1 MPIEIRVRDEEE
13 VTEPAPEKI
22 NITVKEPLPPEE
34 ENTSFKMRLRARK
47 SLDGTIMITDH
58 YVIDI
63 SVSPEFKK
71 VVAFPKKAYSDE
83 VYAAQNRLFEHLTK
97 AGIVD
102 RESVQGGAVHGAL
115 EGLILESKDNVP
127 VVDLTVMSIGKFI
140 EREKPEYIFQQAYD
154 QEVDDMYVHP
164 DEQES
169 TDLGEVPQEAEK
181 GSIRQYSVRRYLGS
195 GF

>member
-1 MPIEIRVRDEEE
+1 M
-13 VTEPAPEKI
+13 
-22 NITVKEPLPPEE
+22 
-34 ENTSFKMRLRARK
+34 
-47 SLDGTIMITDH
+47 
-58 YVIDI
+58 
-63 SVSPEFKK
+63 
-71 VVAFPKKAYSDE
+71 
-83 VYAAQNRLFEHLTK
+83 
-97 AGIVD
+97 
-102 RESVQGGAVHGAL
+102 QGGAVHGAL

>member
-71 VVAFPKKAYSDE
+71 VVAFPK
-83 VYAAQNRLFEHLTK
+83 RH
-97 AGIVD
+97 IVM
-102 RESVQGGAVHGAL
+102 RYMPL
-115 EGLILESKDNVP
+115 R
-127 VVDLTVMSIGKFI
+127 IGCLN
-140 EREKPEYIFQQAYD
+140 
-154 QEVDDMYVHP
+154 
-164 DEQES
+164 
-169 TDLGEVPQEAEK
+169 T
-181 GSIRQYSVRRYLGS
+181 
-195 GF
+195 